1 MYSRKKRLS
10 LWSTLLVLFLSVLLS
25 MTARTS
31 RVLDVVHS
39 ADPESVFSF
48 VGQTRQ
54 NVLEAYPQCQE
65 SEPWSTIL
73 SEKGY
78 ACLCIEDVPYVM
90 GTPHLDKS
98 GVQYEG
104 RIPATL
110 HFLMDENDRV
120 AAAAYYVEAE
130 DPEKGISFSRRAS
143 FATIFRATH
152 TCMPAM
158 FLLLCSHRKRITR
171 GFPP

>member
-1 MYSRKKRLS
+1 MRMYSRKKRLS

-65 SEPWSTIL
+65 MCIRDRIKAARIHIFEAIL
-73 SEKGY
+73 LNEIGEIFFK
-78 ACLCIEDVPYVM
+78 P
-90 GTPHLDKS
+90 
-98 GVQYEG
+98 
-104 RIPATL
+104 
-110 HFLMDENDRV
+110 
-120 AAAAYYVEAE
+120 
-130 DPEKGISFSRRAS
+130 IS
-143 FATIFRATH
+143 
-152 TCMPAM
+152 
-158 FLLLCSHRKRITR
+158 
-171 GFPP
+171 

>member
-78 ACLCIEDVPYVM
+78 ACLCIEDVPYVDFPNNFFR
-90 GTPHLDKS
+90 GWNILPEYYLPEIRNIIS
-98 GVQYEG
+98 LL
-104 RIPATL
+104 IP
-110 HFLMDENDRV
+110 V
-120 AAAAYYVEAE
+120 
-130 DPEKGISFSRRAS
+130 
-143 FATIFRATH
+143 
-152 TCMPAM
+152 
-158 FLLLCSHRKRITR
+158 
-171 GFPP
+171 